1 MLSPTLLAAG
11 SGFALG
17 LQLIVA
23 IGAQNAFLLRQG
35 LRRSHVGAL
44 VVICTLSDAILIAAG
59 VSGFAAIE
67 ARMPWLAPV
76 TLWAGAAFLVWYG
89 ATHALAAWR
98 GGAALDPARSGAES
112 LRAAVLT
119 CLALTWL
126 NPHVYLD
133 TLVVIGALSA
143 QFGEARGAFGVG
155 AAAASLV
162 FFAALGYG
170 ARALSPVFARPRA
183 WQVLDLIIAVTMW
196 ALAAKLLI
204 RGVPG

>member
-1 MLSPTLLAAG
+1 MLTPSLLAAG

-35 LRRSHVGAL
+35 LRRSHVPQL
-44 VVICTLSDAILIAAG
+44 VAICTISDAILIAAG
-59 VSGFAAIE
+59 VAGFAALQ
-67 ARMPWLAPV
+67 AKLPWLAPV
-76 TLWAGAAFLVWYG
+76 TLWAGAAFLIWYG
-89 ATHALAAWR
+89 TTHALAAWR
-98 GGAALDPARSGAES
+98 GGAALEAASRGTES
-112 LRAAVLT
+112 LRRAVLT

-133 TLVVIGALSA
+133 TLVVVGALSA
-143 QFGEARGAFGVG
+143 QFGEARAAFGVG

-162 FFAALGYG
+162 FFAALGFG

-183 WQVLDLIIAVTMW
+183 WQILDALIALTMW

-204 RGVPG
+204 NGVPG